1 MATDL
6 SGLKVNE
13 RNFAPDYGQK
23 AIPVYADKLND
34 VIDNIETEQNL
45 VYTTDG
51 TIVSGQEPKVE
62 YGDEVYHRTVIE
74 GTFLDISDITNL
86 QITSGVLTGATT
98 AFGAKIFDFPEG
110 GIHVCGAVFDL
121 VLSGVAGHPVAAY
134 IGLGTVQAT
143 GATSTLDNGTGYE
156 DIVDGYSGGITA
168 TTAGTDYHR
177 VAGAENDADAL
188 DGTTTAVD
196 MYLNVASTW
205 QSCNG
210 AYTIAGKIS
219 FNWSFL
225 GDIPL

>member
-6 SGLKVNE
+6 SGLKIDE
-13 RNFAPDYGQK
+13 RNFAPDQGQK

-45 VYTTDG
+45 KYTTDG

-74 GTFLDISDITNL
+74 GTFVSIADANL
-86 QITSGVLTGATT
+86 PDGALTGATL
-98 AFGAKIFDFPEG
+98 AFGQKIFDFPQG

-121 VLSGVAGHPVAAY
+121 TLTTDDFQGHTAAAY

-143 GATSTLDNGTGYE
+143 GATAALE
-156 DIVDGYSGGITA
+156 DTWENIVDGYSGGVTA
-168 TTAGTDYHR
+168 STGGADYHR
-177 VAGAENDADAL
+177 VAAAESDAKGL
-188 DGTTTAVD
+188 DGTTTAID
-196 MYLNVASTW
+196 MYLNVAGDWHNAT
-205 QSCNG
+205 G
-210 AYTIAGKIS
+210 TYVVAGKIS